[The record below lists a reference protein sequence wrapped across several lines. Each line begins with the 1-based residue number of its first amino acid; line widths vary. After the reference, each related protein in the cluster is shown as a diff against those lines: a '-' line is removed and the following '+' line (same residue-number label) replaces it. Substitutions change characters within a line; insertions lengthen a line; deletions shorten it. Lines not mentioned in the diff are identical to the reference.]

1 MIRSSHWMFR
11 YPGMTHAGDLRF
23 NVPVL
28 ERDARAELRERMGV
42 GRLPEGTEFWKGF
55 N

>member
-11 YPGMTHAGDLRF
+11 YPGMAYAGDLRF

-28 ERDARAELRERMGV
+28 ERDAR
-42 GRLPEGTEFWKGF
+42 GRAEGTNGRRQVARGH
-55 N
+55 